1 MLKCR
6 LSVIFLVSAAFFFS
20 GANAWKKEAH
30 VISVPIIEGLGI
42 YSSIRVL
49 QDSRSG
55 FTKVSAISSLTLL
68 TVNAAMGSYIVFGP
82 QTDYALKR
90 SVHKYIGYAITAAA
104 LWMSVSAGNEA
115 RIENSDKNIFHCYTL
130 ATSIP
135 IIVFSF

>member
-6 LSVIFLVSAAFFFS
+6 FPAILFVIITLFLSNAH
-20 GANAWKKEAH
+20 AWKKEAH
-30 VISVPIIEGLGI
+30 VISIPIIEGLGI

-55 FTKVSAISSLTLL
+55 FTKASAISTLTLL
-68 TVNAAMGSYIVFGP
+68 TANTAMGSYIVFGA
-82 QTDYALKR
+82 QTHYALKR
-90 SVHKYIGYAITAAA
+90 SIHKYIGYAVTAAA
-104 LWMSVSAGNEA
+104 LWMSLSAGNDA
-115 RIENSDKNIFHCYTL
+115 RIENSDKNLIHGYTL

>member
-1 MLKCR
+1 MFNCR
-6 LSVIFLVSAAFFFS
+6 FPAISFVTIALFLSNAH
-20 GANAWKKEAH
+20 AWKKEAH

-49 QDSRSG
+49 QDSRSE
-55 FTKVSAISSLTLL
+55 FTKASAISSLALL
-68 TVNAAMGSYIVFGP
+68 TTNAAMGSYIVFGP

-90 SVHKYIGYAITAAA
+90 SIHKYIGYAVTAAA
-104 LWMSVSAGNEA
+104 LWMSVSAGNDA

-130 ATSIP
+130 TTSIP